1 MRCRLSAV
9 FIALALSAAFI
20 QTGLAEDFV
29 GVRFRNLQEG
39 LTEGRAS
46 GKPLLVFFTADWC
59 PPCRE
64 LEFGIFR
71 ASVFVKRIET
81 DFVPVKVVDRRRED
95 GRNAPDV
102 HALMERSSVSGFPTL
117 LVLHAD
123 GDAAVRHLG
132 YSSRGDAIAFLRE
145 ALQRLQAAE
154 KRAHLQSKH

>member
-1 MRCRLSAV
+1 MRCRLPSVIIVLAFSAV
-9 FIALALSAAFI
+9 TFPIS
-20 QTGLAEDFV
+20 LAEKSV
-29 GVRFRNLQEG
+29 GVRFRDLHEG

-46 GKPLLVFFTADWC
+46 GKPLLVFFTAEWC

-81 DFVPVKVVDRRRED
+81 DFVPVKVVDRHRED
-95 GRNAPDV
+95 GRNSPDIQ
-102 HALMERSSVSGFPTL
+102 ALMDRSNVTGFPTL

-123 GDAAVRHLG
+123 GDAAVRHVG
-132 YSSRGDAIAFLRE
+132 YSSRGDAIAFMGE

-154 KRAHLQSKH
+154 KRARLQSKH